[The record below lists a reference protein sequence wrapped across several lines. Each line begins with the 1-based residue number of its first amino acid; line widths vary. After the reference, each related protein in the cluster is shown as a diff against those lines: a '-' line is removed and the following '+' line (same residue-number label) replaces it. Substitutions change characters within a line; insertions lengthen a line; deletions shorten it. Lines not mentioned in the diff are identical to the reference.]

1 MRKMKRLL
9 TLAICCT
16 SATALMFGVKADS
29 YIDKYST
36 VASWSNAAGYT
47 MRYYGTAQYNETQ
60 KKFSSSGSLK
70 SCSGGSATITTSGST
85 NNGSSIVIRGNIAA
99 PNDYTNSVTRTV
111 YSTSSNVKPQ

>member
-16 SATALMFGVKADS
+16 SATALKFGVKADS

-36 VASWSNAAGYT
+36 VAGYT
-47 MRYYGTAQYNETQ
+47 MRYYGTVQYNGTQ

-70 SCSGGSATITTSGST
+70 SFFGGSATISTSGST

-99 PNDYTNSVTRTV
+99 PNDYTNSVTRTI
-111 YSTSSNVKPQ
+111 YCTSSNIKPQ